1 MITHIVKVSARLAA
15 TVKVT
20 LGAVPPEVKR
30 LFGSERGIASLTD
43 P

>member
-1 MITHIVKVSARLAA
+1 MCGGFPFDIALKGKQTKPPIVAGSDY
-15 TVKVT
+15 
-20 LGAVPPEVKR
+20 R